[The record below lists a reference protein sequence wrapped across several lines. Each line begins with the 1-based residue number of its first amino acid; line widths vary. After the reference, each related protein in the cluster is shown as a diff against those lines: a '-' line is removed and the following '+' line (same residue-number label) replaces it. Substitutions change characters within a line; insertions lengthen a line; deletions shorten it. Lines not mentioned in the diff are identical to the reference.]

1 MDKLFDSPWMLRL
14 TALFLALAL
23 FLYVQTEEKRKAE
36 SDLSKETDVI
46 TNVPLEVYYDHD
58 NLFVTGLP
66 ETVDVKISGPS
77 AIIMTTKI
85 EKDFKVFVDLNS
97 LLIGEHSVTIQQEN
111 FSEKLNVS
119 IEPKTVNVK
128 IEEKITEEFRVEPEM
143 NSRLVKEDFIV
154 KSKIAE
160 PTRVSITGAK
170 SVIDSISY
178 VKATVTGDKGIDKSF
193 EQEAT
198 VKVLDRDLNKLDVR
212 VNPEKVN
219 VKVEINEYSR
229 ELPITLKEKGEL
241 PEGVTIEKLSL
252 DPSKITVY
260 GTKIAIDE
268 LKEVVVEV
276 DRAQLKESGSYDF
289 KITLPAGATKLSQDQ
304 LTIHADVI
312 NEQANEDTVSE
323 VDVEAGTDEAEGN

>member
-1 MDKLFDSPWMLRL
+1 M
-14 TALFLALAL
+14 
-23 FLYVQTEEKRKAE
+23 
-36 SDLSKETDVI
+36 
-46 TNVPLEVYYDHD
+46 
-58 NLFVTGLP
+58 
-66 ETVDVKISGPS
+66 
-77 AIIMTTKI
+77 
-85 EKDFKVFVDLNS
+85 
-97 LLIGEHSVTIQQEN
+97 
-111 FSEKLNVS
+111 
-119 IEPKTVNVK
+119 K

-154 KSKIAE
+154 KSKSVE

-198 VKVLDRDLNKLDVR
+198 VKVLDRDLNKLDVQ

-252 DPSKITVY
+252 DPSKVTVY
-260 GTKIAIDE
+260 GTKTAIDGLNE
-268 LKEVVVEV
+268 IVVEV

-289 KITLPAGATKLSQDQ
+289 KITLPVGATKLSQDQ

>member
-23 FLYVQTEEKRKAE
+23 FLYIQTEEKRLSE
-36 SDLSKETDVI
+36 SGTSNEADVI

-66 ETVDVKISGPS
+66 ETVDVKVSGSS

-119 IEPKTVNVK
+119 IEPKIVNVK

-154 KSKIAE
+154 KSKSVE

-198 VKVLDRDLNKLDVR
+198 VKVLDRDLNKLDVQ

-252 DPSKITVY
+252 DPSKVTVY
-260 GTKIAIDE
+260 GTKTAIDGLNE
-268 LKEVVVEV
+268 IVVEV

-289 KITLPAGATKLSQDQ
+289 KITLPVGATKLSQDQ